1 MRNLALLLL
10 LASAAAPVMA
20 QSGERSSE
28 DRAAARAERAQA
40 RAERA
45 ERTEARSNEA
55 RAARSEQRASR
66 AEPPSAPVVT
76 QTQSVEQQAV
86 QQSAPAAQETRS
98 SRRQAYESRRERIRE
113 QRTSEPVDAQTTA
126 SGDGIAPRQRDIRTI
141 PDTSPTTVVTRNN
154 DGTITTQHRSRDGRR
169 WSENHRRWDR
179 DHWRGD
185 RRYDWR
191 RYRSHHRSLFR
202 LGLYIDPFGWG
213 YRRWGIGSYLY
224 PNYYSSSFWLNDP
237 WQYRL
242 PPVYGPYRWVRY
254 HDDALLVDIYSGQVV
269 DVIYN
274 FFW

>member
-45 ERTEARSNEA
+45 QT
-55 RAARSEQRASR
+55 RSEQ
-66 AEPPSAPVVT
+66 AE
-76 QTQSVEQQAV
+76 
-86 QQSAPAAQETRS
+86 
-98 SRRQAYESRRERIRE
+98 SRRQSRESRQQVRSQKVERQQVPSAQQADVVQSQPVESRRDAVRRQRVIERG
-113 QRTSEPVDAQTTA
+113 DAQVSDRTA
-126 SGDGIAPRQRDIRTI
+126 GGVAPRQRDIRTI

-154 DGTITTQHRSRDGRR
+154 DGTVTTHHRNRDGRR

-191 RYRSHHRSLFR
+191 RYRSHNRSLFR

>member
-1 MRNLALLLL
+1 MRSFALLLL
-10 LASAAAPVMA
+10 LAGTAMPAMA
-20 QSGERSSE
+20 QQGDRSS
-28 DRAAARAERAQA
+28 DARAEARAERAQA

-45 ERTEARSNEA
+45 Q
-55 RAARSEQRASR
+55 ARSEQ
-66 AEPPSAPVVT
+66 AE
-76 QTQSVEQQAV
+76 
-86 QQSAPAAQETRS
+86 
-98 SRRQAYESRRERIRE
+98 SRRQARESRQQVRSQKVERQQVPSVQQADVVQSQPIESRRDAVRRQRVIERD
-113 QRTSEPVDAQTTA
+113 DAQVSGRTA
-126 SGDGIAPRQRDIRTI
+126 GGITPRQRDIRTI

-191 RYRSHHRSLFR
+191 RYRSHNRSLFR